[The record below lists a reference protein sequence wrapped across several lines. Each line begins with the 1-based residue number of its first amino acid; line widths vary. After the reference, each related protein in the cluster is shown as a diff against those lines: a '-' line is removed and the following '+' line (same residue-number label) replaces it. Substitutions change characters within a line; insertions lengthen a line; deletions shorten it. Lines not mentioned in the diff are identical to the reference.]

1 MPEHNL
7 PRYQL
12 IREQLRTDILN
23 DALPHGSR
31 LPAITDLAR
40 DFSVTAA
47 TIRRALQDLT
57 AEGLVHS
64 HVGRGTFVHNPL
76 EAASDITPREYGAA
90 AGTGQPAEAA
100 AAPRARQIRPR
111 GQQALTDLL
120 TLAQRPGVIAF
131 TRGVGDPDT
140 IAKGTLTELTR
151 RALASG
157 EELFLDYGDPRGLP
171 GLREAI
177 AALYTARGA
186 KVTSEQV
193 LVTSGSQQ
201 AISLMA
207 QLAAEHA
214 MPVWCETPCYS
225 GVVNAFQAFGPELS
239 ALPRGESGPD
249 PAIIPARDNNLLYIC
264 PVIHN
269 PTGLNVS
276 GEGRRTLAD
285 WASHGNLLLSDEVFS
300 DLQFEGPAVPSFLS
314 DPGPE
319 HAAVLGSLSKSF
331 ISGLRVGWI
340 ITSESRVRELTALK
354 KSLDLGCPPLMQGI
368 AQAFLT
374 DRDGYTAHGMR
385 MRERYR
391 MLRDTALA
399 SLERH
404 MPSCV
409 RWTRPE
415 GGFQLWVTL
424 PEGLSSVQLYLK
436 AVEYGAAF
444 LPGPLQ
450 DLEGGYLN
458 SFRLCYGTLSPAEIE
473 TGIERIGRAVRELLE
488 PAAPGGP
495 DGHLVYV

>member
-7 PRYQL
+7 PRYQQ
-12 IREQLRTDILN
+12 IREQFRTDILTGT
-23 DALPHGSR
+23 LPHGSR

-40 DFSVTAA
+40 EFSVTAT

-64 HVGRGTFVHNPL
+64 HVGRGTFVQNPAEDGY
-76 EAASDITPREYGAA
+76 EAAFREPARPRSV
-90 AGTGQPAEAA
+90 
-100 AAPRARQIRPR
+100 RPR

-140 IAKGTLTELTR
+140 IAKGTLTELAR

-157 EELFLDYGDPRGLP
+157 EEVFLDYGDPRGLP
-171 GLREAI
+171 GLRAAI
-177 AALYTARGA
+177 SDLYNARGA
-186 KVTSEQV
+186 RVNPDQV

-214 MPVWCETPCYS
+214 MPVWCETPCYN

-239 ALPRGESGPD
+239 ALPRGENGPD
-249 PAIIPARDNNLLYIC
+249 PADIPARENNLLYIC

-269 PTGLNVS
+269 PTGLNLS

-285 WASHGNLLLSDEVFS
+285 WASRGNLLLSDEVFS
-300 DLQFEGPAVPSFLS
+300 DLQFEGQIAPSFLS

-374 DRDGYTAHGMR
+374 DRDGYTAHGHR

-399 SLERH
+399 ALERF
-404 MPSCV
+404 MPECTQ
-409 RWTRPE
+409 WTRPE

-424 PEGLSSVQLYLK
+424 PEGLSSIQLFLK
-436 AVEYGAAF
+436 TVEYGAAF

-458 SFRLCYGTLSPAEIE
+458 SFRLCYGTLSPLEIE
-473 TGIERIGRAVRELLE
+473 TGIERISRAVRDLLATAS
-488 PAAPGGP
+488 AA
-495 DGHLVYV
+495 DSDDHIVYV